1 MDPGGDVWVCLWPLG
16 LLLYSCPWFSAP
28 LLQPLE
34 KEVGYE
40 KNNDRRPLK
49 LSGRNGA
56 EERGSIWV
64 PSTWN
69 SNYASTLIF
78 GIVGAPVQDFYS
90 QKEYSPFSWIIT
102 KLPEKI
108 VISSETNN
116 SSVFKNL
123 KQNLFFKYLLSN
135 LMASFFWTSAP
146 SAQPKRE
153 FTNQH
158 HSKCRPSSG
167 PAPLSVCQ
175 NHDVRAALR

>member
-1 MDPGGDVWVCLWPLG
+1 MCGCVFDHLTCFCTRVLALV
-16 LLLYSCPWFSAP
+16 SAP

-49 LSGRNGA
+49 LSVRNCA
-56 EERGSIWV
+56 DERGSIWV

-69 SNYASTLIF
+69 SNYANTLIF
-78 GIVGAPVQDFYS
+78 GILGARVQDFYS

-102 KLPEKI
+102 TLPEKI
-108 VISSETNN
+108 VIIWLLRQTMA
-116 SSVFKNL
+116 SVFIKIWN
-123 KQNLFFKYLLSN
+123 KTSFFPKYLLYN
-135 LMASFFWTSAP
+135 LTASFFSTSEP

-158 HSKCRPSSG
+158 QSKCRPSSG
-167 PAPLSVCQ
+167 PAPLSVCLS
-175 NHDVRAALR
+175 HDVRAALR